1 MDDLPRISVPHG
13 GWPGVNAIGRI
24 PRMLNHVAYVTH
36 DAQATVDFYTG
47 VLGMEL
53 VSTVIDDAIPSTGDP
68 FPYFHLFFRMADGST
83 IAFFESPGLPPAA
96 PLSHPA
102 YDIFNHIALQVDSRE
117 DIAAWHAWLKEQDVD
132 VIGPVDHKGLILSIY
147 FRDPNGLRL
156 ELTTPLDADWN
167 RHIDQARVDLQAW
180 NLCKRRAAEQ
190 GRPVREVLI
199 EHIRETR
206 KRYDAVHE

>member
-1 MDDLPRISVPHG
+1 MEKPLRSAAPEG

-53 VSTVIDDAIPSTGDP
+53 VSTVIDDSIPSTGDP

-96 PLSHPA
+96 AHSA
-102 YDIFNHIALQVDSRE
+102 SDRWLQPPSRSQQ
-117 DIAAWHAWLKEQDVD
+117 A
-132 VIGPVDHKGLILSIY
+132 PVGGATQST
-147 FRDPNGLRL
+147 FPVSVP
-156 ELTTPLDADWN
+156 TP
-167 RHIDQARVDLQAW
+167 
-180 NLCKRRAAEQ
+180 
-190 GRPVREVLI
+190 
-199 EHIRETR
+199 
-206 KRYDAVHE
+206 